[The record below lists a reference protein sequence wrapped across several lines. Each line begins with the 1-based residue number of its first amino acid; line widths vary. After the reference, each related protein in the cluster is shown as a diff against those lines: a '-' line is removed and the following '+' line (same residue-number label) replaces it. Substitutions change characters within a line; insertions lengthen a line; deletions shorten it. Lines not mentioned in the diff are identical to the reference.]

1 MDEAGHQGLNTN
13 HLAYLY
19 ATTHVE
25 TQWYNYEELEPA
37 GGFEALYGPGS
48 PNAVQLGNT
57 EPGDG
62 ERYKGRGY
70 IHLTGRGNY
79 RKASDNLGL
88 YVPLLDGSRGYE
100 LEEFPA
106 RAAYGTEFSAYDYRT
121 KIAVRG
127 MAEGWFTGVSL
138 SSYDRPDGD
147 YDFYSARA
155 IINWPGAQ
163 GGEPRQQAGN
173 LGIDFAR
180 ILASHCPRGGTS
192 AGIVCRAGP

>member
-1 MDEAGHQGLNTN
+1 MGPNSQSMTTGMSILDLWLKIADMMSEKSTKERLTN
-13 HLAYLY
+13 H
-19 ATTHVE
+19 
-25 TQWYNYEELEPA
+25 
-37 GGFEALYGPGS
+37 
-48 PNAVQLGNT
+48 
-57 EPGDG
+57 
-62 ERYKGRGY
+62 
-70 IHLTGRGNY
+70 
-79 RKASDNLGL
+79 
-88 YVPLLDGSRGYE
+88 
-100 LEEFPA
+100 
-106 RAAYGTEFSAYDYRT
+106 YRT